1 LRFDVVIWV
10 TITVNPDVMPWREM
24 NIPKEFSASCL
35 SGQMAVHTALPS
47 DTVVMSFTQENAVDP
62 HTVGTVP

>member
-1 LRFDVVIWV
+1 
-10 TITVNPDVMPWREM
+10 M